1 MRNTAPNTFLHHLS
15 PTPLSQALSI
25 VMHILKQIKRNN
37 KAYAYGI
44 KKINIGEG

>member
-1 MRNTAPNTFLHHLS
+1 MYWRSWGVRNFAPTQ
-15 PTPLSQALSI
+15 LSQALSI